1 MNNHDIKIMN
11 DFACLTTGNIIC
23 AQKTHTSFMYHLTQ
37 GNIGEKS
44 TVKVLHSIL
53 SKALDDNVAEEGI

>member
-1 MNNHDIKIMN
+1 MDSAKKSKFDNLNSLPLKW
-11 DFACLTTGNIIC
+11 
-23 AQKTHTSFMYHLTQ
+23 HLYS
-37 GNIGEKS
+37 NIGEKS